1 MRNVSFSLNRP
12 RTRFTTVAPDNSAF
26 GYGAAV
32 LVSSISANPIF
43 ARRVAAPEPSK
54 PTKEM
59 TWGEP
64 TWHFLH
70 TMSEKVFDARFADI
84 RVELLNILYMVC
96 TNLPCP
102 TCADH
107 AKGYMAGLNFN
118 AINDKQTLKEFFWNF
133 HNMLNSQK
141 GLPFV
146 GFSEVEDKYSR
157 AYTRLII
164 HNFILS
170 FDNAFDGQR
179 FLPPPHFGNCPR
191 MATEQY
197 SQFCGLTLATLKA
210 IRQISPF

>member
-1 MRNVSFSLNRP
+1 MRNVNFSLNRP

-26 GYGAAV
+26 GHSAM
-32 LVSSISANPIF
+32 VSSISTAPLF
-43 ARRVAAPEPSK
+43 VRQVAAPEPIA

-70 TMSEKVFDARFADI
+70 TISEKVLDSRFADI

-102 TCADH
+102 TCAEH

-118 AINDKQTLKEFFWNF
+118 AISDKQTLKEFFWNF
-133 HNMLNSQK
+133 HNMLNIQK

-146 GFSEVEDKYSR
+146 SFPEAEDKYSR

-170 FDNAFDGQR
+170 FDKKR
-179 FLPPPHFGNCPR
+179 THL
-191 MATEQY
+191 MANDFY
-197 SQFCGLTLATLKA
+197 
-210 IRQISPF
+210 RRRISGIVREWLQNNIASFED